1 MDAQHTSAPGEGCG
15 EVLSQVIR
23 KLSPLL
29 EKRATIRRDVLSM
42 MSDIPS
48 RVVGTPPSPEEFSHF
63 CKGAHDFLVKFDS
76 PVRTILLRILRFALQ
91 SREHCQCFI
100 EEELHWIVVV
110 CLEREREFLAERVQA
125 LKLIRK
131 FLSLAGDLFPSA
143 FARSL
148 VAIASHK
155 DEHLRRVSMETL
167 RELAVENPKLVAA
180 VNGLSVL
187 LDAVLEPAYQDLA
200 EPILVSLMYL
210 LNDPKTRK
218 FIRPYLDLHT
228 VVSVSLQSVVERTVD
243 VLMGISGLV

>member
-1 MDAQHTSAPGEGCG
+1 MDSSAVVVPGEGCG

-48 RVVGTPPSPEEFSHF
+48 KVATMPPSPEEFSRF
-63 CKGAHDFLVKFDS
+63 CKGAHDFFIKFDS
-76 PVRTILLRILRFALQ
+76 PVRTIVLRVLRLSLL
-91 SREHCQCFI
+91 SKEHCQCI
-100 EEELHWIVVV
+100 VDEELHWIVVV
-110 CLEREREFLAERVQA
+110 CLEREREYLAERMQA

-131 FLSLAGDLFPSA
+131 FMSIASDIFPSA

-155 DEHLRRVSMETL
+155 DEHLRRVCMETL
-167 RELAVENPKLVAA
+167 RELMVANPKLIAA

-187 LDAVLEPAYQDLA
+187 LEAVLEPSYQDIA
-200 EPILVSLMYL
+200 EPILLSLMYL
-210 LNDPKTRK
+210 LNDPKSRK

-228 VVSVSLQSVVERTVD
+228 
-243 VLMGISGLV
+243 LVRKNEICY